1 MKVLDAELDSQPTA
15 KKVREFAEL
24 RIENLLCF
32 KELQSFNNTG
42 KWVYEH
48 PLVRNEAEVSKLKEL
63 RYKDPHEF
71 LRKYNNC
78 CYNIKRYSSFLKR
91 EDRVDKRLSDK
102 ANLKKYKDLAV
113 IFKNILE
120 DED

>member
-63 RYKDPHEF
+63 RYKEPHEF

>member
-63 RYKDPHEF
+63 RYKEPQEF

-102 ANLKKYKDLAV
+102 ANLKKYRDLAV

>member
-63 RYKDPHEF
+63 RYKEPHEF

-120 DED
+120 DEG

>member
-48 PLVRNEAEVSKLKEL
+48 PLVRNEAEVFKLKEL
-63 RYKDPHEF
+63 RYKEPHEF

>member
-48 PLVRNEAEVSKLKEL
+48 PLVRNEAVVSKLKEL
-63 RYKDPHEF
+63 RYKEPHEF